1 MHICTRRAHGDMT
14 VAAIWNSAAALLR
27 GPSSNRAIG
36 RFRRDALFRA
46 EVIIGALS
54 PRPAEPT
61 HPTSR
66 GLSPDFVSTY
76 VSTNISTN
84 IVLPNT
90 PSCALEANG
99 LKSIWDSI
107 LLWAVPKKRTSHSKK
122 RMRMT
127 HKYLKP
133 KNNYKTCP
141 QCGNLKLP
149 HMLCGHCFRETMKST
164 AEFRR
169 QKLEEKVLGKLDTV
183 EEHDKSYHSHPVTIS

>member
-1 MHICTRRAHGDMT
+1 MT
-14 VAAIWNSAAALLR
+14 VAALWNSAAALLR
-27 GPSSNRAIG
+27 GPSSKRSIE

-46 EVIIGALS
+46 GVIIGALS

-66 GLSPDFVSTY
+66 GLSPDFVIVSTY
-76 VSTNISTN
+76 VSSTN

-90 PSCALEANG
+90 PSCTLEANG
-99 LKSIWDSI
+99 LKSIWDNI

-133 KNNYKTCP
+133 KTNYKTCP

-149 HMLCGHCFRETMKST
+149 HMLCGHCFKETMKYT

-169 QKLEEKVLGKLDTV
+169 QKLEEVLGKLDTV
-183 EEHDKSYHSHPVTIS
+183 DNSHPVTTS